1 MADKAPTRE
10 EMDKLYE
17 SFKDETPPG
26 VMLPMGKEGTKKI
39 MKKLKKI
46 RGMKDGGDVAKPKSK
61 PKNFKKTVQKQK
73 RDRAIASG
81 QLNIGDFNEMTPSMM
96 QDFYKNASK
105 VKKMKLGG
113 EAKPLVGGQ
122 KKLDKNKDGRIS
134 GDDFAMMKDGGVA
147 KRTKKEKIYGELPKG
162 SKGRGMQNTFNNV
175 KQLEAMARGD
185 TLELGSLEKMPE
197 GRRRVLQTIKKI
209 QRDPSGTK
217 NVYRGQGDVIT
228 SSQEEERAEKAKTK
242 PKKMKMGGKVE
253 EYGGGGS
260 VKGGK
265 MSCRGMGAAI
275 KGGGFSIR

>member
-46 RGMKDGGDVAKPKSK
+46 RGMELGGKVVQKMQSGGEKLSQKELEEAIRQIGEQGNVFGKGESLSPSQTKKIADKFESDFTKMFGKRYGGAIRKMRGGGLMEAIKKVQAKEMRTGGDVAKPKAK
-61 PKNFKKTVQKQK
+61 PKNFKKTVEKQK
-73 RDRAIASG
+73 RDRAIAKG

-96 QDFYKNASK
+96 EDFYKDASK

-134 GDDFAMMKDGGVA
+134 GDDFAMM
-147 KRTKKEKIYGELPKG
+147 E
-162 SKGRGMQNTFNNV
+162 
-175 KQLEAMARGD
+175 
-185 TLELGSLEKMPE
+185 
-197 GRRRVLQTIKKI
+197 
-209 QRDPSGTK
+209 
-217 NVYRGQGDVIT
+217 
-228 SSQEEERAEKAKTK
+228 
-242 PKKMKMGGKVE
+242 MGGKVE
-253 EYGGGGS
+253 EYGGGGK

-265 MSCRGMGAAI
+265 MSCRGMGKAI